1 MTAVPDSSDLV
12 RRHPR
17 FRSPVRR
24 PCTMTLMSLA
34 RLLRLHRLGLPLIG
48 AALTLLGCQDAPSQA
63 AAPAASGARPAQ
75 ARAVKVTPATEQMTD
90 QRVSATGTLA
100 ADEQVVLGTKVAG
113 RVAELPVDLGSRLQR
128 GQVVARLDPTDARLR
143 VDQSVAALQQARA
156 RLGLSPEGTD
166 DRVDVEHTA
175 LVKQAR
181 AVLDEAK
188 LTRERSERLQQQGL
202 IAQAQLDTAISAL
215 AVAEGRYEDS
225 IEEVRNRQAVLL
237 QRRSE
242 LELARQQLADTVVAS
257 PIDGAVS
264 ERRASVGEFLAAGA
278 PVATIVKLH
287 PLRLRLAVPERD
299 STARARGA
307 VGGRHRRGRGGRA
320 PRAASPASPRPSA
333 SRTARCSSRPRCRT
347 RAARCGPA
355 PSPRPTSSWRAM
367 CASSPFPRPPSSPS
381 PASRRSSPWTRTRR
395 PSVRVQT
402 GRRLGDRVEIVAG
415 LPAGTPVV
423 TAARQPHRRPAGHGP
438 SPRPCKSSPRSASA
452 GRCSRP

>member
-1 MTAVPDSSDLV
+1 MEISWFGGDSN
-12 RRHPR
+12 
-17 FRSPVRR
+17 
-24 PCTMTLMSLA
+24 A
-34 RLLRLHRLGLPLIG
+34 GG
-48 AALTLLGCQDAPSQA
+48 
-63 AAPAASGARPAQ
+63 
-75 ARAVKVTPATEQMTD
+75 
-90 QRVSATGTLA
+90 RVVA

-113 RVAELPVDLGSRLQR
+113 RVAELPMDLGSLLKR
-128 GQVVARLDPTDARLR
+128 GQVVARLDPTDAQLR

-156 RLGLSPEGTD
+156 RLGLSPAGAD
-166 DRVDVEHTA
+166 DRVEVEHTA

-202 IAQAQLDTAISAL
+202 IAQAQLDTAISGL

-225 IEEVRNRQAVLL
+225 IEEVRNRQALLL

-242 LELARQQLADTVVAS
+242 LELARQQLVDTVVTS

-299 STARARGA
+299 SVSVRAGQSVLVTVEGVAGEHKGRVAR
-307 VGGRHRRGRGGRA
+307 V
-320 PRAASPASPRPSA
+320 
-333 SRTARCSSRPRCRT
+333 
-347 RAARCGPA
+347 
-355 PSPRPTSSWRAM
+355 
-367 CASSPFPRPPSSPS
+367 SPS
-381 PASRRSSPWTRTRR
+381 ISEQNRTLLVEAEVPNEGHALRPGAFAKAEIVLAGGVRVVTVPATAVVTFAGVEKVLTVDKDKAAER
-395 PSVRVQT
+395 RVQT

-423 TAARQPHRRPAGHGP
+423 TQPGNLTAGQP
-438 SPRPCKSSPRSASA
+438 VTVEP
-452 GRCSRP
+452 